1 MRAQPN
7 KPLERSGTSRRGPV
21 RFRER
26 RPLSAEPL
34 ATMRESSTRGRL
46 TARRILRLG
55 LPMAV
60 LVVVAAH
67 TPWIA
72 QRIPRFTFPTLA
84 AAGAALIAFSFVN
97 SLVQFVRRRRV
108 EGRLRF
114 LPVVVNVVAV
124 LLLVLLPLTHLLRAV
139 TPSADGTPRIH
150 AGFGDWLGSEG
161 YPRLSPHRG
170 VDVAGRMGAD
180 VLAAADGRITVARDN
195 RDLCGLIVVIDH
207 DPYGLR
213 TVYCHFTEIAVRV
226 GDSVQ
231 RGQRIGAV
239 GTSGQRAWP
248 GFEHVHLELQR
259 GRDINAIEDPLA
271 RIVGCFDETKVY
283 PADRLVLTYP
293 VRC

>member
-1 MRAQPN
+1 M
-7 KPLERSGTSRRGPV
+7 
-21 RFRER
+21 RER
-26 RPLSAEPL
+26 N
-34 ATMRESSTRGRL
+34 TRGRL
-46 TARRILRLG
+46 TARWVFRLG

-60 LVVVAAH
+60 LVVVGAH

-72 QRIPRFTFPTLA
+72 QRIPRFAFPTLA
-84 AAGAALIAFSFVN
+84 AAGAALIVFTFVN
-97 SLVQFVRRRRV
+97 SLVQFLR
-108 EGRLRF
+108 RLRGERRLLF
-114 LPVVVNVVAV
+114 FPVVVNAVAMAF
-124 LLLVLLPLTHLLRAV
+124 LVLLPLTHLMRAV
-139 TPSADGTPRIH
+139 TPSADGAPRIH

-180 VLAAADGRITVARDN
+180 VLAAADGRVTVARDN

-207 DPYGLR
+207 DPYGFR
-213 TVYCHFTEIAVRV
+213 TVYCHFSEVAAQV
-226 GDSVQ
+226 GDSVK

-259 GRDINAIEDPLA
+259 GRDIHAIEDPLP
-271 RIVGCFDETKVY
+271 RIVGCFDDTKVY

-293 VRC
+293 VKC